1 MAISGKNIKRLML
14 GLALCGSLGLG
25 APAIHTQVASAHS
38 ASSHPSYYSCSKYYS
53 SYWGYSYGYYKGTQ
67 VTNDLQNHEGYDGYD
82 YGTKWYQ
89 GYYPDAQYWYFYNY
103 QPAYSYKYYNSYKYR
118 CFTPYQP
125 SQSYQPTP
133 TSTPASY
140 QPAPTSTPTS
150 GY

>member
-1 MAISGKNIKRLML
+1 MAISGKNIKRFML

-25 APAIHTQVASAHS
+25 APAIHTQIASAHS

-53 SYWGYSYGYYKGTQ
+53 SYWGYSYGYYKGTDI
-67 VTNDLQNHEGYDGYD
+67 TDSLQNHEGYDGYN

-125 SQSYQPTP
+125 AP

-140 QPAPTSTPTS
+140 QPAPTSTPT